1 MCQVGDIIIIDH
13 YNHNGTVLSKHSFV
27 ILNVEAGQIQGL
39 DYDLICNVMSSIKN
53 EEQRKQKL
61 SYPGNFPVVPN
72 DLTLISG
79 NSKKGYIKADQLY
92 YFNKSTISY
101 IVIGRLTEDML
112 ELLIQFIQE
121 ELMAVEEIIDNL

>member
-1 MCQVGDIIIIDH
+1 MCQIGDIIVIDH

-27 ILNVEAGQIQGL
+27 ILNDEAGQIQGL

-53 EEQRKQKL
+53 EEQRKRKL

-79 NSKKGYIKADQLY
+79 NSKNGYIKADQLY

-121 ELMAVEEIIDNL
+121 ELTTVEEIIDNL